1 MEHAE
6 LKERLEAYAL
16 GALEAE
22 EAEEV
27 AIHLLSCTECQAELN
42 TYRRVADSLPSALAA
57 GSPLRVH
64 PSLKRKVLAGLQA
77 PTRTRRRFRA
87 GLWPAAAVLAVLM
100 FAASTIWGLH
110 VQQQLSRD
118 ELLRSEQLAKMETT
132 LDRNDQLRVLELLD
146 SSARVK
152 RGLKPV
158 DPASPTF
165 QHSYGK
171 LWTRTDGD
179 DVVVMVNLLP
189 QPPPGQHYELIV
201 TSDGRKI
208 DAGTLKVDQD
218 GFAMLLFRAD
228 RKGPS
233 YTRATVT
240 LAVTPILDWQQ
251 GSN

>member
-22 EAEEV
+22 EAEAV
-27 AIHLLSCTECQAELN
+27 AIHLLSCAECQAELN

-77 PTRTRRRFRA
+77 PTMTRRRFRA
-87 GLWPAAAVLAVLM
+87 ALWPAAAVLALLM
-100 FAASTIWGLH
+100 FAGSAVWGLH
-110 VQQQLSRD
+110 VQQQLARV
-118 ELLRSEQLAKMETT
+118 ELLRSEQLSKLQTT

-171 LWTRTDGD
+171 LWTRGDGD

-189 QPPPGQHYELIV
+189 QPPPGQHYELTV
-201 TSDGRKI
+201 TSGGRKI

-228 RKGPS
+228 RKGPN

-240 LAVTPILDWQQ
+240 LGLTPILDWQQ

>member
-1 MEHAE
+1 MEHSE
-6 LKERLEAYAL
+6 LQEMLEAYAL

-22 EAEEV
+22 EAEAV
-27 AIHLLSCTECQAELN
+27 AIHLLSCAGCREELSA
-42 TYRRVADSLPSALAA
+42 YQRVAGRLPAALAA
-57 GSPLRVH
+57 RSPLRVH

-87 GLWPAAAVLAVLM
+87 ALWPAAAALAVLM
-100 FAASTIWGLH
+100 FAGSTVWGLH
-110 VQQQLSRD
+110 VQQQVGRD
-118 ELLRSEQLAKMETT
+118 ELLRSQQLAKLQTV

-171 LWTRTDGD
+171 LWTRGDGD

-201 TSDGRKI
+201 TSEGRKI

-228 RKGPS
+228 RKGPN

-240 LAVTPILDWQQ
+240 LGVTPILDWQQ